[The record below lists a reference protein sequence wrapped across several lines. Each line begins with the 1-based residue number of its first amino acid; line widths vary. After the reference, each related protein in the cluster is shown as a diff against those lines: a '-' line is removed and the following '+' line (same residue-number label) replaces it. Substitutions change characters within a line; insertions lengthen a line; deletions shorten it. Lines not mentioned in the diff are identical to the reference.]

1 MSILYILTHSY
12 SLPDITTG
20 SRELT
25 ITLDRKDQ
33 GAVNLFLDGKLLANK
48 TVPTIASPKIAQDI
62 WFNAQ
67 EWSNLDTG
75 FRGTLERFTMY
86 ADTLSPEDVA
96 QPIGSLSDTSS
107 KISKLKSSMQLPE
120 SSSSLWAALFPLLA
134 VFVFLLYLLR
144 RKKGALMAIPE
155 YVNRLPELASS
166 MPLLAGRIPELNM
179 SELCAFAK
187 TVPER
192 AMELADRISW
202 FNHSEPKYEA
212 AATEDDL
219 ANKEAPAEDGFHDT
233 ELGVTT
239 PVSPAEEE
247 LEDPRNFQ

>member
-1 MSILYILTHSY
+1 MSFLYILTHFY
-12 SLPDITTG
+12 SLSDITTG
-20 SRELT
+20 SHELT

-75 FRGTLERFTMY
+75 FRGTLKRFTMY

-96 QPIGSLSDTSS
+96 QPMGSVSATLS
-107 KISKLKSSMQLPE
+107 KISKLKSSMHLPE
-120 SSSSLWAALFPLLA
+120 SSSSLWAVLFPLLA
-134 VFVFLLYLLR
+134 VLLFLLYLLR
-144 RKKGALMAIPE
+144 KKKGALMAIPE

-166 MPLLAGRIPELNM
+166 IPLLAGRIPELNM

-202 FNHSEPKYEA
+202 LNLSEPKYEA
-212 AATEDDL
+212 AATEDEL
-219 ANKEAPAEDGFHDT
+219 ANKEDAAEDGFHDT
-233 ELGVTT
+233 ELGVAT
-239 PVSPAEEE
+239 PVSPA
-247 LEDPRNFQ
+247 